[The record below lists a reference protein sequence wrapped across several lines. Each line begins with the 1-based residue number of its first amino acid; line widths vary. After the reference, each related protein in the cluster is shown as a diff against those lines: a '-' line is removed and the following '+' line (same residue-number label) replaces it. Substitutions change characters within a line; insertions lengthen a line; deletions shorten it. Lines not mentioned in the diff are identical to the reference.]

1 MSCYFVAQIR
11 IHDPQ
16 EYQRYLDGFDQIFA
30 DYRGKVVA
38 VDDSPTV
45 LEGNWPCTRAVV
57 IRFPNEDEA
66 SPHSSPAF
74 VAKRR
79 SGRWLQGLRPR
90 PPEAYPERG
99 VYAERSRSIEEAD
112 GA

>member
-45 LEGNWPCTRAVV
+45 LEGNWPYTRAVV

-66 SPHSSPAF
+66 KRWYESPKYQSLAEHRISASDADIIL
-74 VAKRR
+74 VH
-79 SGRWLQGLRPR
+79 GR
-90 PPEAYPERG
+90 
-99 VYAERSRSIEEAD
+99 D
-112 GA
+112 